1 MTKSLGL
8 STDLKA
14 WLGQHE
20 AQLAFMLGYTSYQAG
35 SGKQA
40 VMNRIIA
47 SLHFISESWAQLE
60 EAMRQLHA
68 PAELQREAKE
78 IGSTLNHA
86 LQGRS
91 YSASEQEEL
100 AALVQ
105 PLEAAK
111 SDAERLHIVQGA
123 ISDGKLSKKLA
134 ERMVQVTDAPQPL
147 QADGRPPAS
156 IRFSWGACGFCGAL
170 GLEGGPLVAAAACA
184 LCGIAAE

>member
-20 AQLAFMLGYTSYQAG
+20 AELAFMLGYTSYQAG
-35 SGKQA
+35 SRKQA
-40 VMNRIIA
+40 VMNRIT
-47 SLHFISESWAQLE
+47 
-60 EAMRQLHA
+60 
-68 PAELQREAKE
+68 KE
-78 IGSTLNHA
+78 IGSALNHA
-86 LQGRS
+86 LQGKS
-91 YSASEQEEL
+91 FSASERAEL
-100 AALVQ
+100 ATLVQ

-111 SDAERLHIVQGA
+111 SDAEKLHIVQGA
-123 ISDGKLSKKLA
+123 ISDGKLSRKLA

-156 IRFSWGACGFCGAL
+156 ISFSWGACGFCGAL